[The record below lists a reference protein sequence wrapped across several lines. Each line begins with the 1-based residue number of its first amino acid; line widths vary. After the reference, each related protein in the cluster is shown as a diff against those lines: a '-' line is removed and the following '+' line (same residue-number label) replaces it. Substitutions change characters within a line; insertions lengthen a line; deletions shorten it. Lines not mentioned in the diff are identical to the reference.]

1 VLAENDGTTVYWE
14 SAGSGE
20 PVLLVM
26 GLGMPATGWW
36 CTAPVLAERF
46 RVLAFDNRGCG
57 RSGRPRGP
65 YTLAQLAGDGLAVL
79 DAAGEASAH
88 VYGVSLGGMIA
99 QELALRAPERVR
111 SLVLGATTAGGPEH
125 EQPDEETLGFLR
137 RRGAMPPEEGVWA
150 SIPYVYGPATVERA
164 PDRVAEDVEQRLLFA
179 PDRSGYEAQL
189 AAASGHDTTG
199 RLAAI
204 VAPALV
210 VHGDAD
216 RIVPVGNGRRL
227 AELLPT
233 AHFHLLAGAGHLY
246 MTDAPESD
254 EAVLRFLSAPRS
266 ARAARA

>member
-1 VLAENDGTTVYWE
+1 MHVENAGTTLYWE
-14 SAGSGE
+14 STGSGE

-36 CTAPVLAERF
+36 RTAPILAKRF

-65 YTLAQLAGDGLAVL
+65 YTLAQLSSDARAVL

-111 SLVLGATTAGGPEH
+111 SLVLGATTAGGREH

-164 PDRVAEDVEQRLLFA
+164 PDRVAEDVEQRLRFA
-179 PDRSGYEAQL
+179 PNRIGYEAQL
-189 AAASGHDTTG
+189 AAASSHDTTA
-199 RLAAI
+199 RLATVA
-204 VAPALV
+204 APALV
-210 VHGDAD
+210 LHGDAD

-227 AELLPT
+227 AERLPS
-233 AHFHLLAGAGHLY
+233 AWFHPLAGAGHLY
-246 MTDAPESD
+246 MTDAPEAD
-254 EAVLRFLSAPRS
+254 EVVVRFFGGR
-266 ARAARA
+266 

>member
-1 VLAENDGTTVYWE
+1 VLAENDGATLYWE

-36 CTAPVLAERF
+36 RTAPVLARRF
-46 RVLAFDNRGCG
+46 RVLTFDNRGSG

-65 YTLAQLAGDGLAVL
+65 YTLAQLAGDALAVL
-79 DAAGEASAH
+79 DAAAEASAH

-125 EQPDEETLGFLR
+125 EPPDEETLGFLR
-137 RRGAMPPEEGVWA
+137 RRPAMPPEEGVWA
-150 SIPYVYGPATVERA
+150 SIPYLYGPRALERA
-164 PDRVAEDVEQRLLFA
+164 ADRIAEDVEQRLRFP
-179 PDRSGYEAQL
+179 PDRTGYEAQL
-189 AAASGHDTTG
+189 AAAMRHDTTA

-204 VAPALV
+204 AAPTLV
-210 VHGDAD
+210 LHGDAD
-216 RIVPVGNGRRL
+216 RTVPVGNGRRL
-227 AELLPT
+227 AERLP
-233 AHFHLLAGAGHLY
+233 AARFHLLAGAGHLY

-254 EAVLRFLSAPRS
+254 EAVVRFLRG
-266 ARAARA
+266 R